1 MTLPSLTLFL
11 IVLVSLLC
19 CTVIIQIAIIGYKFR
34 EKKRRQNTHDQF
46 PTSDGTQQ
54 ETPSGNVC
62 QNTARVRGTDAPPE
76 VSYPV
81 NADEAKSVSECKTI
95 ANLEA

>member
-34 EKKRRQNTHDQF
+34 EKKRRQNTHDEF
-46 PTSDGTQQ
+46 STLDGTQQ
-54 ETPSGNVC
+54 EKPSGNVC
-62 QNTARVRGTDAPPE
+62 QNTALVRGTNAPPKD
-76 VSYPV
+76 SYLV

-95 ANLEA
+95 ANFVA